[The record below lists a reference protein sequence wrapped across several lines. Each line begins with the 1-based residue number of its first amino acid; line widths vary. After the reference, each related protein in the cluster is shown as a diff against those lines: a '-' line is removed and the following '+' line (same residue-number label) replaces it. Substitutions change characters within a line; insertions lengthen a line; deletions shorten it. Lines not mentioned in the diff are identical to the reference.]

1 MVIER
6 PILLGIEHLQHG
18 GGGVAPV
25 VGREFVDFVEEHD
38 RVYSP
43 GLLHGRNNTTRHG
56 ADVGAAVTPDFRLI
70 THTTET
76 DADEATPHCRRDRAS
91 EAGLGDARGTNQAE
105 ELSCPGRCGA
115 SGEFAYREE

>member
-25 VGREFVDFVEEHD
+25 VRREFVDFVEEHD

-43 GLLHGRNNTTRHG
+43 GLLHGRNNATRHG
-56 ADVGAAVTPDFRLI
+56 ADVGAAVASDFRLI
-70 THTTET
+70 THTAET
-76 DADEATPHCRRDRAS
+76 DADESTPHCRRDRAS
-91 EAGLGDARGTNQAE
+91 EASLAGARGVKPTE
-105 ELSCPGRCGA
+105 DL
-115 SGEFAYREE
+115 